1 MGDVHPCI
9 GKKGMIGVFIMLIF
23 QENFGSVPLFGID
36 FALEEYCGQL
46 SKQVVSKRMEPFQ
59 VPLCFIG
66 WLPKLALFVY
76 LSHPS
81 FWSINSLPNQRID
94 VLSDI

>member
-1 MGDVHPCI
+1 
-9 GKKGMIGVFIMLIF
+9 
-23 QENFGSVPLFGID
+23 
-36 FALEEYCGQL
+36 
-46 SKQVVSKRMEPFQ
+46 MEPFQ
-59 VPLCFIG
+59 LPLCFIG

-94 VLSDI
+94 VISDIKIFAPFKIKNKIPAYTKKISVILLFFVLYP